1 MDTPRGLSSCSHD
14 SCFSS
19 CFSNWLFPLIW
30 WFWFR
35 CLNQVRDNVKKALKL
50 RWTSAQC
57 HNATMPSSWTRFVR
71 VSCPYIMFSDV
82 FTSQSSHFAQ
92 VSALSSIHEARHRND
107 FQVGRLANIGVTLDI
122 QQAEQLEQLEQ
133 LDCSS
138 QITLSVTIY
147 KNHQTNLMINYQQI
161 TTDHNRS

>member
-1 MDTPRGLSSCSHD
+1 MSMDNTPRGLSSCSHD
-14 SCFSS
+14 SC
-19 CFSNWLFPLIW
+19 CFSNWLFPLIR

-57 HNATMPSSWTRFVR
+57 HNATMPSSWTRLVR
-71 VSCPYIMFSDV
+71 VSCLYHVFRCFQMFLLHTLRSLRCPPYMKLATGM
-82 FTSQSSHFAQ
+82 TSRLDASRTLASHWTF
-92 VSALSSIHEARHRND
+92 
-107 FQVGRLANIGVTLDI
+107 NII
-122 QQAEQLEQLEQ
+122 QQAEQLEQ

-147 KNHQTNLMINYQQI
+147 KNHQANLMINYQQI

>member
-1 MDTPRGLSSCSHD
+1 MPQCQVVEHVSS
-14 SCFSS
+14 
-19 CFSNWLFPLIW
+19 
-30 WFWFR
+30 
-35 CLNQVRDNVKKALKL
+35 
-50 RWTSAQC
+50 
-57 HNATMPSSWTRFVR
+57 
-71 VSCPYIMFSDV
+71 VSLVPIMFSDV

-147 KNHQTNLMINYQQI
+147 KNHQANLMINYQQI
-161 TTDHNRS
+161 ATDHNRS